1 MFDHIFDQQSK
12 TVQVYNTLCR
22 GLLEPICSGV
32 NSTIFAYGP
41 TGSGKTHTMIG
52 NDSEPGIMYLFVEDL
67 FKLCK
72 SKTNFDYTLNVS
84 YVEI

>member
-1 MFDHIFDQQSK
+1 
-12 TVQVYNTLCR
+12 
-22 GLLEPICSGV
+22 
-32 NSTIFAYGP
+32 
-41 TGSGKTHTMIG
+41 MIG

-84 YVEI
+84 YVEIYNENIKDLTTNGKSE

>member
-1 MFDHIFDQQSK
+1 
-12 TVQVYNTLCR
+12 
-22 GLLEPICSGV
+22 
-32 NSTIFAYGP
+32 
-41 TGSGKTHTMIG
+41 MIG
-52 NDSEPGIMYLFVEDL
+52 NDTEPGIMYLFVEDL